1 MNFTEA
7 RHAAA
12 NLAKENADLQA
23 MAQTSAENR
32 RILAQAALDHV
43 AGKIDAAELV
53 ELARGML
60 V

>member
-7 RHAAA
+7 RKAVSDLSQD
-12 NLAKENADLQA
+12 NVNLQA
-23 MAQTSAENR
+23 MAQASAENR